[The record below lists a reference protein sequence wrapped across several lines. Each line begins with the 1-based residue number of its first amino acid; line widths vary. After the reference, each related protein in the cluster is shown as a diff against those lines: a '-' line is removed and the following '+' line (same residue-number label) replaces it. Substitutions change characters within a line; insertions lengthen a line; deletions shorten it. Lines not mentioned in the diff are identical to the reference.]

1 MSVSQAVIDATDLVL
16 RRAEDRDQT
25 RRRFLRVLPAIAAF
39 AAGALCGA
47 FGIAHLA
54 FGCVVLPLGILMA
67 LVILAVAPA
76 EANAA
81 P

>member
-1 MSVSQAVIDATDLVL
+1 M
-16 RRAEDRDQT
+16 
-25 RRRFLRVLPAIAAF
+25 LPAIAAF

-67 LVILAVAPA
+67 LVVGNVAVTIAMA
-76 EANAA
+76 LHLLTQKG
-81 P
+81 